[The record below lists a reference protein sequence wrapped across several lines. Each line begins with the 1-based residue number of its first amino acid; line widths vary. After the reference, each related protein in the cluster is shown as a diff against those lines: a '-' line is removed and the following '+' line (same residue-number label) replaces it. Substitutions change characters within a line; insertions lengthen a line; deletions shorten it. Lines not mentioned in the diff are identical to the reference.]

1 MVKKSKY
8 KRPSWD
14 EYFMNMAK
22 VSKERSNCLRGSVG
36 AVMVKNKRVIA
47 TGYNGAPMGVK
58 DCIDGGCERCLRRH
72 QNKIKSGEEKALCI
86 CLHAEQNAILQS
98 AYHGMSTL
106 DAVLYSTIEP
116 CMQCAKELINAGV
129 KEIVYEDKNDQLSS
143 KKLFTAAGVKVRKL

>member
-1 MVKKSKY
+1 MAAKL
-8 KRPSWD
+8 KRNRPTWD

-22 VSKERSNCLRGSVG
+22 VAQERSNCLRGSVG
-36 AVMVKNKRVIA
+36 AVMVRNKRVIA
-47 TGYNGAPMGVK
+47 TGYNGAPIGVK

-72 QNKIKSGEEKALCI
+72 QNKIRSGEEKALCI

-106 DAVLYSTIEP
+106 DAALYSTVEP

-129 KEIVYEDKNDQLSS
+129 REVIYAEKNDQLSS

>member
-1 MVKKSKY
+1 MAGKKIN

-14 EYFMNMAK
+14 EYFMKMAE
-22 VSKERSNCLRGSVG
+22 VARERSNCLRGSVG
-36 AVMVKNKRVIA
+36 AVMVKNQRVIA
-47 TGYNGAPMGVK
+47 TGYNGAPIGVK
-58 DCIDGGCERCLRRH
+58 DCIDGGCVRCLRRH

-129 KEIVYEDKNDQLSS
+129 KEIVYVEENELSS
-143 KKLFTAAGVKVRKL
+143 KKLFMQAGVKVRKL